1 MTTSSGL
8 IFLIASPSNRSA
20 GSILL
25 AMSMGAVRPAPA
37 SCKS

>member
-25 AMSMGAVRPAPA
+25 AMSMGAVPP
-37 SCKS
+37 STGLV